1 MLGPTISQKMLFKT
15 TKVIAVVYWH
25 LSTQIKIR
33 KLAISADRIRSMY
46 TPSTNQDSG
55 RFSELTMKLG
65 INNRFAKEVD

>member
-25 LSTQIKIR
+25 LRTQIKIR

-46 TPSTNQDSG
+46 TPSTNQ
-55 RFSELTMKLG
+55 RQWKVLRV
-65 INNRFAKEVD
+65 NNETWNKQ